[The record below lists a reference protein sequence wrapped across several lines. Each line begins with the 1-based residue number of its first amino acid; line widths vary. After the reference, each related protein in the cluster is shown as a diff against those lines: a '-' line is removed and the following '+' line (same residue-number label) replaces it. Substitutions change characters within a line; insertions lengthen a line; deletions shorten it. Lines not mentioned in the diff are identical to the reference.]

1 MNTQKKTNTNI
12 INNQLL
18 TIMKKLYKVSIKSHR
33 LLLVLALVFST
44 HLCWSQDMNVSGKV
58 TSGDDGMGIPGALVA
73 VKGTTNSVAT
83 DIDGNYTISA
93 PLNAVLQFSFIGYQ
107 SQEVTVTGNT
117 VNVVLQEES
126 QELNEVVIVGY
137 GAQRKEAVTGSVVSI
152 KGDAIRE
159 VPAPNITQALQG
171 RLAGVEINQTSS
183 QPGASMQIRIRGA
196 RSLTASNN
204 PLIVLDGIPFPG
216 SLTDISTDDIKSIDV
231 LKDASATAIYGSRGA
246 NGVILITTNRGT
258 LGQKAKFTYSS
269 YYGVRNVFSD
279 YPMMGAAKY
288 AKLRADAGMF
298 SNGIDESD
306 DINTDWQDLF
316 YRTGTV
322 ENHHFNVS
330 GGSATGSYSFSTTY
344 YKDEGVIPLQDY
356 ERFSLVSSLDQQIGN
371 YVRVGFNTNN
381 NYSITNGST
390 LGTYGVLSM
399 SPLANPYNEDGSW
412 KRTVSMPL
420 DEQWVYSRD
429 IMNNLGDSFLDQNKA
444 FASYNTVYGEVKIP
458 GVEGLK
464 YRLNLGGNIRMSTG
478 GTYTGEGVFSTNP
491 DTPSTATIN
500 NSFNS
505 NWAVENIL
513 SYDRTFGGKHTINAI
528 ALYSAQENF
537 FNSSSISARE
547 IPSDAFQFF
556 NLGQAQGEITIN
568 PANQSYQKSG
578 LVSYMGRLMYSYD
591 DRYMVSAT
599 FRSDASSRLAPGH
612 QWHSYPA
619 VSAGWNI
626 ANESFMNGLDEISL
640 LKLRVGYGET
650 SNQAVDPY
658 KTLGLLSTRPYNFG
672 GDFVTGYYVSE
683 LPNPNLGWEF
693 SKTWNYG
700 LDFGLFNNRLS
711 GTLEYYVQN
720 TNNVLLGVN
729 LPPTAGVG
737 SYTANIGETQNKG
750 FELSLNGL
758 ILDNPNGVTWSAGFN
773 LYSNKNKLTALAS
786 GQQEDE
792 ANWWF
797 VGKPINVIYDYNRLG
812 LWQEGDPYLDILEP
826 GGNVG
831 MIKVEYTGDYNED
844 GTPTRAIG
852 PDDRQVLDVNP
863 DFQGG
868 FNTNVN
874 YKNFD
879 LGIVGGFQSGGILIS
894 TLYGSTGYLN
904 MLNGRRGN
912 VDVDYW
918 TPENTDARYPKP
930 GGITSGD
937 NPKYGS
943 TLSYFDASYVKIRTI
958 TLGYTFNQDFIKK
971 VGIDKLRLYTTV
983 QNAFVLYS
991 PYHKETGL
999 DPEPNSYGNQNAA
1012 VTDTYQSRLL
1022 TVGTNTPAT
1031 RTFMLGLNLTF

>member
-1 MNTQKKTNTNI
+1 
-12 INNQLL
+12 
-18 TIMKKLYKVSIKSHR
+18 MKKLYKVSIKSHR

-44 HLCWSQDMNVSGKV
+44 HLCWSQDMNVSGTV

-73 VKGTTNSVAT
+73 VKGTTTSVAT
-83 DIDGNYTISA
+83 DLDGNYTISA

-107 SQEVTVTGNT
+107 SQEVTVTGST
-117 VNVVLQEES
+117 INVVLQEEAQVLS
-126 QELNEVVIVGY
+126 EVVVVGY
-137 GAQRKEAVTGSVVSI
+137 GTQRKEAVTGSVISI

-196 RSLTASNN
+196 RSLTASND

-246 NGVILITTNRGT
+246 NGVILITTNKGT
-258 LGQKAKFTYSS
+258 LGQKAKFSYNS

-279 YPMMGAAKY
+279 YPMMDGAKY
-288 AKLRADAGMF
+288 AQLRADADMF
-298 SNGIDESD
+298 SNGVDEFD
-306 DINTDWQDLF
+306 DVNTDWQDLF
-316 YRTGTV
+316 YRTGSV
-322 ENHHFNVS
+322 QNHHFNVS
-330 GGSATGSYSFSTTY
+330 GGSTTGSYSFSTTY

-381 NYSITNGST
+381 NYSVTNGST
-390 LGTYGVLSM
+390 LGTYGVISM

-412 KRTVSMPL
+412 KRTVRMPL

-429 IMNNLGDSFLDQNKA
+429 IMNDLGDRFLDQTKA

-478 GTYTGEGVFSTNP
+478 GTYTGQGVFSTNP
-491 DTPSTATIN
+491 DTPSTATVN

-513 SYDRTFGGKHTINAI
+513 SYDRTFAEKHTINAI

-626 ANESFMNGLDEISL
+626 ANESFMDGVDEISL
-640 LKLRVGYGET
+640 LKFRIGYGET
-650 SNQAVDPY
+650 SNQSVDPY

-729 LPPTAGVG
+729 LPPTSGVG

-750 FELSLNGL
+750 FELSLNGV
-758 ILDNPNGVTWSAGFN
+758 ILDNPSGVTWSAGFN

-797 VGKPINVIYDYNRLG
+797 VGQPINVIYDYNKLG

-831 MIKVEYTGDYNED
+831 MIRVEYTGDYNED

-879 LGIVGGFQSGGILIS
+879 FGIVGGFQSGGILIS
-894 TLYGSTGYLN
+894 TLYGSSGYLN

-918 TPENTDARYPKP
+918 TPENTGAKYPKP
-930 GGITSGD
+930 GGITNGD

-943 TLSYFDASYVKIRTI
+943 TLGYFDASYVKIRTI
-958 TLGYTFNQDFIKK
+958 SLGYTFNQDFIKK
-971 VGIDKLRLYTTV
+971 AGIDKLRLYTTV

-999 DPEPNSYGNQNAA
+999 DPEPNSYGDQNAA
-1012 VTDTYQSRLL
+1012 VTTSYQRRLL

-1031 RTFMLGLNLTF
+1031 RTFMFGLNLTF

>member
-1 MNTQKKTNTNI
+1 
-12 INNQLL
+12 
-18 TIMKKLYKVSIKSHR
+18 MKKLYKVSIKSHR

-44 HLCWSQDMNVSGKV
+44 HLCWSQDMNVSGTV

-73 VKGTTNSVAT
+73 VKGTTTSVAT
-83 DIDGNYTISA
+83 DLDGNYTISA

-107 SQEVTVTGNT
+107 SQEVTVTGST
-117 VNVVLQEES
+117 INVVLQEEAQVLS
-126 QELNEVVIVGY
+126 EVVVVGY
-137 GAQRKEAVTGSVVSI
+137 GTQRKEAVTGSVISI

-196 RSLTASNN
+196 RSLTASND

-246 NGVILITTNRGT
+246 NGVILITTNKGT
-258 LGQKAKFTYSS
+258 LGQKAKFSYNS

-279 YPMMGAAKY
+279 YPMMDGAKY
-288 AKLRADAGMF
+288 AQLRADADMF
-298 SNGIDESD
+298 SNGVDEFD
-306 DINTDWQDLF
+306 DVNTDWQDLF
-316 YRTGTV
+316 YRTGSV
-322 ENHHFNVS
+322 QNHHFNVS
-330 GGSATGSYSFSTTY
+330 GGSTTGSYSFSTTY

-381 NYSITNGST
+381 NYSVTNGST
-390 LGTYGVLSM
+390 LGTYGVISM

-412 KRTVSMPL
+412 KRTVRMPL

-429 IMNNLGDSFLDQNKA
+429 IMNDLGDRFLDQTKA

-478 GTYTGEGVFSTNP
+478 GTYTGQGVFSTNP
-491 DTPSTATIN
+491 DTPSTATVN

-513 SYDRTFGGKHTINAI
+513 SYDRTFAEKHTINAI

-626 ANESFMNGLDEISL
+626 ANESFMDGVDEISL
-640 LKLRVGYGET
+640 LKFRIGYGET
-650 SNQAVDPY
+650 SNQSVDPY

-729 LPPTAGVG
+729 LPPTSGVG

-750 FELSLNGL
+750 FELSLNGV
-758 ILDNPNGVTWSAGFN
+758 ILDNPSGVTWSAGFN

-797 VGKPINVIYDYNRLG
+797 VGKPINVIYDYNKLG

-831 MIKVEYTGDYNED
+831 MIRVEYTGDYNED

-879 LGIVGGFQSGGILIS
+879 FGIVGGFQSGGILIS
-894 TLYGSTGYLN
+894 TLYGSSGYLN

-918 TPENTDARYPKP
+918 TPENTGAKYPKP
-930 GGITSGD
+930 GGITNGD

-943 TLSYFDASYVKIRTI
+943 TLGYFDASYVKIRTI
-958 TLGYTFNQDFIKK
+958 SLGYTFNQDFIKK
-971 VGIDKLRLYTTV
+971 AGIDKLRLYTTV

-999 DPEPNSYGNQNAA
+999 DPEPNSYGDQNAA
-1012 VTDTYQSRLL
+1012 VTTSYQRRLL

-1031 RTFMLGLNLTF
+1031 RTFMFGLNLTF

>member
-1 MNTQKKTNTNI
+1 
-12 INNQLL
+12 
-18 TIMKKLYKVSIKSHR
+18 MKKLYKVSIKPHR

-44 HLCWSQDMNVSGKV
+44 HLCWSQDMNVSGTV

-93 PLNAVLQFSFIGYQ
+93 PQNAVLQFSFIGYQ

-117 VNVVLQEES
+117 VNVVLQEEA

-918 TPENTDARYPKP
+918 TPENTDVRYPKP

-1012 VTDTYQSRLL
+1012 VTDAYQSRLL

>member
-1 MNTQKKTNTNI
+1 
-12 INNQLL
+12 
-18 TIMKKLYKVSIKSHR
+18 MKKLYKVSIKSHR

>member
-1 MNTQKKTNTNI
+1 
-12 INNQLL
+12 
-18 TIMKKLYKVSIKSHR
+18 MKKLYKVSIKPHR

-44 HLCWSQDMNVSGKV
+44 HLCWSQDMNVSGTV

-117 VNVVLQEES
+117 VNVVLQEEA

-750 FELSLNGL
+750 FELSLKGL

-918 TPENTDARYPKP
+918 TPENTDVRYPKP

-1012 VTDTYQSRLL
+1012 VTDAYQSRLL

>member
-1 MNTQKKTNTNI
+1 MNTQKTNTNI

-18 TIMKKLYKVSIKSHR
+18 TIMKKLYKVSIKPHR

-117 VNVVLQEES
+117 VNVVLQEEA

-258 LGQKAKFTYSS
+258 IGQKAKFTYSS

-458 GVEGLK
+458 GVDGLK

-812 LWQEGDPYLDILEP
+812 LWQEGDPHLDILEP

>member
-1 MNTQKKTNTNI
+1 
-12 INNQLL
+12 
-18 TIMKKLYKVSIKSHR
+18 MKKLYKVSIKPHR

-44 HLCWSQDMNVSGKV
+44 HLCWSQDMNVSGTV

-117 VNVVLQEES
+117 VNVVLQEEA

-279 YPMMGAAKY
+279 YPMMSAEKY

-918 TPENTDARYPKP
+918 TPENTDVRYPKP

-1012 VTDTYQSRLL
+1012 VTDAYQSRLL

>member
-1 MNTQKKTNTNI
+1 
-12 INNQLL
+12 
-18 TIMKKLYKVSIKSHR
+18 
-33 LLLVLALVFST
+33 
-44 HLCWSQDMNVSGKV
+44 
-58 TSGDDGMGIPGALVA
+58 
-73 VKGTTNSVAT
+73 
-83 DIDGNYTISA
+83 
-93 PLNAVLQFSFIGYQ
+93 
-107 SQEVTVTGNT
+107 
-117 VNVVLQEES
+117 
-126 QELNEVVIVGY
+126 
-137 GAQRKEAVTGSVVSI
+137 
-152 KGDAIRE
+152 
-159 VPAPNITQALQG
+159 
-171 RLAGVEINQTSS
+171 
-183 QPGASMQIRIRGA
+183 
-196 RSLTASNN
+196 
-204 PLIVLDGIPFPG
+204 
-216 SLTDISTDDIKSIDV
+216 
-231 LKDASATAIYGSRGA
+231 
-246 NGVILITTNRGT
+246 
-258 LGQKAKFTYSS
+258 
-269 YYGVRNVFSD
+269 
-279 YPMMGAAKY
+279 
-288 AKLRADAGMF
+288 
-298 SNGIDESD
+298 
-306 DINTDWQDLF
+306 
-316 YRTGTV
+316 
-322 ENHHFNVS
+322 
-330 GGSATGSYSFSTTY
+330 
-344 YKDEGVIPLQDY
+344 
-356 ERFSLVSSLDQQIGN
+356 
-371 YVRVGFNTNN
+371 
-381 NYSITNGST
+381 
-390 LGTYGVLSM
+390 
-399 SPLANPYNEDGSW
+399 
-412 KRTVSMPL
+412 
-420 DEQWVYSRD
+420 
-429 IMNNLGDSFLDQNKA
+429 
-444 FASYNTVYGEVKIP
+444 
-458 GVEGLK
+458 
-464 YRLNLGGNIRMSTG
+464 
-478 GTYTGEGVFSTNP
+478 
-491 DTPSTATIN
+491 
-500 NSFNS
+500 
-505 NWAVENIL
+505 
-513 SYDRTFGGKHTINAI
+513 
-528 ALYSAQENF
+528 
-537 FNSSSISARE
+537 
-547 IPSDAFQFF
+547 
-556 NLGQAQGEITIN
+556 
-568 PANQSYQKSG
+568 
-578 LVSYMGRLMYSYD
+578 
-591 DRYMVSAT
+591 
-599 FRSDASSRLAPGH
+599 
-612 QWHSYPA
+612 SYPA
-619 VSAGWNI
+619 ISAGWNI
-626 ANESFMNGLDEISL
+626 ANESFMESVDEISL

-683 LPNPNLGWEF
+683 LENPRLGWEF
-693 SKTWNYG
+693 SETWNYG

-729 LPPTAGVG
+729 LPPTSGVG

-750 FELSLNGL
+750 FELSLNGV
-758 ILDNPNGVTWSAGFN
+758 ILDNPSGVTWSAGFN

-852 PDDRQVLDVNP
+852 TDDRQVLDVNA

-1012 VTDTYQSRLL
+1012 VTDTYQ
-1022 TVGTNTPAT
+1022 
-1031 RTFMLGLNLTF
+1031 